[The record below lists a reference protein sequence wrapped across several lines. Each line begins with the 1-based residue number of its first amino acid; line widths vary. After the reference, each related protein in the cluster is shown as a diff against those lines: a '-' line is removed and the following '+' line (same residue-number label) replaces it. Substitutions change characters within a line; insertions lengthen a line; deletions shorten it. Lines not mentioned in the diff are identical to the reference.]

1 MPAVKVYT
9 CAICHKVLEHPKT
22 RLVYQE
28 YLHRG
33 YGHFIN
39 RKNFDFCDDCFKY
52 FRHWIIKNNRVQYRK
67 ENQNELQEHSGEI
80 KSS

>member
-1 MPAVKVYT
+1 MPAIKIYE
-9 CAICHKVLEHPKT
+9 CAICHKVLEHPKD

-39 RKNFDFCDDCFKY
+39 RKNFDFCEDCFKK
-52 FRHWIIKNNRVQYRK
+52 FKHWILKNKK
-67 ENQNELQEHSGEI
+67 ED
-80 KSS
+80 